1 MKRLPQ
7 RARIGA
13 ILFGALLGIAAF
25 SLPQRQ
31 LVAQLPE
38 IAQGPGAP
46 VVVELFT
53 SQGCSSCPPAD
64 ALLGELAD
72 HPGVIALSL
81 HIDYWDYIGWKDP
94 FANAAL
100 TARQRH
106 YARRMGL
113 RYVYTPQM
121 VVDGTTDVAGLRRSQ
136 VVKAVEKA
144 AKQRK
149 AVKVRFEPADG
160 GKIVVP
166 AGHAPEGGAAVWLA
180 IYDSEHETAVA
191 RGENAG
197 RKIKNYRVVRELVQ
211 IGSWHGE
218 ALEIPFDMAAAAAQ
232 GRDGC
237 AVIVQQGLTGP
248 ILGAANMVLADQAG
262 Q

>member
-1 MKRLPQ
+1 MTKLPQ
-7 RARIGA
+7 RARVGA
-13 ILFGALLGIAAF
+13 ILFAALLGIAAF
-25 SLPQRQ
+25 SLPQSQ
-31 LVAQLPE
+31 PVAELPQ
-38 IAQGPGAP
+38 IATGPGAP

-64 ALLGELAD
+64 AFLGELAEL
-72 HPGVIALSL
+72 PGVIALSL

-94 FANAAL
+94 FADPAL
-100 TARQRH
+100 TARQRN

-121 VVDGTTDVAGLRRSQ
+121 VVDGSKDVAGLRRSQ

-144 AKQRK
+144 AKTQK
-149 AVKVRFEPADG
+149 AVKVRFDRADG

-166 AGHAPEGGAAVWLA
+166 AGHAPDDGAAVWLA
-180 IYDSEHETAVA
+180 VYDREHETAIP

-197 RKIKNYRVVRELVQ
+197 RKIKNYRVVRDLVK
-211 IGSWHGE
+211 IGTWRGE
-218 ALEIPFDMAAAAAQ
+218 ELEIPFDMAAAAAQ

-248 ILGAANMVLADQAG
+248 ILGAANMVLADLVQ